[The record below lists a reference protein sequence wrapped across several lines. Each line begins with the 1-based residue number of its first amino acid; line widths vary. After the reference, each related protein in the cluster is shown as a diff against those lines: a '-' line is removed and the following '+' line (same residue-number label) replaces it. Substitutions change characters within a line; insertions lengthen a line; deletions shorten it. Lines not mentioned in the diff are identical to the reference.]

1 MTNAPHPIPSLRDA
15 DARVGRSQ
23 RHRNRL
29 EEKINAF
36 WRSADYATLI
46 PPYTSGSFTYAVDRH
61 LFPSSIPI
69 LIGEV
74 LYNLRSALDYLVH
87 QLAVLDDGKVH
98 VDLRFPIEDAPSD
111 PAQLAAW
118 TASWDR
124 APHELLSGINASHK
138 AAIRSFQP
146 FEGCA
151 WTRTLRDL
159 ANADAH
165 GLLSI
170 TVADAATG
178 TDGNGSGSTQAL
190 GYRSSSPVGGQG
202 GKDFQMYFDDGTLV
216 RDTLDDLMHQVANVL
231 ERFRPDFP

>member
-1 MTNAPHPIPSLRDA
+1 MTNARHVIPSLRDA

-29 EEKINAF
+29 EEKINGF

-74 LYNLRSALDYLVH
+74 LYNLHSALDYLVH

-98 VDLRFPIEDAPSD
+98 FDLRFPIEDTPSD
-111 PAQLAAW
+111 PAQVGTLSATW
-118 TASWDR
+118 DTATH
-124 APHELLSGINASHK
+124 ALLGGINASHK
-138 AAIRSFQP
+138 AVIRSFQP

-159 ANADAH
+159 GNADSH

-170 TVADAATG
+170 TVAEASTG
-178 TDGNGSGSTQAL
+178 TGGNGTGTVQAL
-190 GYRSSSPVGGQG
+190 GYRSNTPVGTPG
-202 GKDFQMYFDDGTLV
+202 GSDLQMYFDDGSLV
-216 RDTLDDLMHQVANVL
+216 RDTLAA
-231 ERFRPDFP
+231 RG

>member
-1 MTNAPHPIPSLRDA
+1 MTNARHVIPSLRDA

-29 EEKINAF
+29 EEKINGF

-74 LYNLRSALDYLVH
+74 LYNLHSALDYLVH

-98 VDLRFPIEDAPSD
+98 FDLRFPIEDTPSD
-111 PAQLAAW
+111 PAQVGTLSATW
-118 TASWDR
+118 DTATH
-124 APHELLSGINASHK
+124 ALLGGINASHK
-138 AAIRSFQP
+138 AVIRSFQP

-159 ANADAH
+159 RQRRF
-165 GLLSI
+165 
-170 TVADAATG
+170 TWAAL
-178 TDGNGSGSTQAL
+178 D
-190 GYRSSSPVGGQG
+190 YRGGGIDRNRRKRDWYRAGAGIPVEYAGRHAGGIG
-202 GKDFQMYFDDGTLV
+202 PSD
-216 RDTLDDLMHQVANVL
+216 VL
-231 ERFRPDFP
+231 R